1 MHENDIFYKPHHFHA
16 QFKYSIQTPFGVQRT
31 IYTNQVRSAKLVSDS
46 RPPSLLFYFE
56 IVGEL

>member
-1 MHENDIFYKPHHFHA
+1 MRNLST
-16 QFKYSIQTPFGVQRT
+16 QFKLPLGSSERFTK
-31 IYTNQVRSAKLVSDS
+31 NQVRSAKLVSDS